1 MIYTKPIPG
10 RSQLV
15 TVTDAKQ
22 TLKELLAATGGGEID
37 PEANEILID
46 PVELPLG
53 LCHLAWPTFASE
65 HNTAVDNGIAYF
77 VMLPIVITKAQYE
90 EDGFSIV
97 KNGGADKLFY
107 IEQYDSESFS
117 L

>member
-37 PEANEILID
+37 PEANEIVMNPIG
-46 PVELPLG
+46 LPLG
-53 LCHLAWPTFASE
+53 LSPLAWHTFDSE
-65 HNTAVDNGIAYF
+65 HTPAVDNGIAYF
-77 VMLPIVITKAQYE
+77 AMLPLIITKAQYD

-97 KNGGADKLFY
+97 KHGGADKLFY
-107 IEQYDSESFS
+107 VEQYDSESFS